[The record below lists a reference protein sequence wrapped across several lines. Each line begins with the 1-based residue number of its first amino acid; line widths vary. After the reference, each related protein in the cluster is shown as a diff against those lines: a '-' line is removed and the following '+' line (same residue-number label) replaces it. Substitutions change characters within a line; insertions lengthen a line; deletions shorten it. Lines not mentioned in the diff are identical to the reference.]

1 VGVAA
6 IDWESETVEP
16 AQHGGGDQLS
26 VAVRGADAGW
36 SQRFSAYVVGHSD
49 LRWGRVRWHEVEG
62 LITVEDVRDDAL
74 GELREFLDRLTV
86 AAQRS

>member
-1 VGVAA
+1 VAA

-16 AQHGGGDQLS
+16 AHHGGGDQLS
-26 VAVRGADAGW
+26 VAVHGADAGW
-36 SQRFSAYVVGHSD
+36 SQRFSEYAGGHSD
-49 LRWGRVRWHEVEG
+49 PRWGPIRWHEVEG
-62 LITVEDVRDDAL
+62 LITVEEVRDDAL